1 MALKETLTPLKATN
15 NATYKTVE
23 GVTYFK
29 LKSEFEG
36 DYTKHCGLLGEEI
49 DENFYFLR
57 GYDIEDIIVDEN
69 RNLIIKRVD
78 KNYAPIIVN
87 IGEELEQPKF
97 DFDKNTG
104 IVTVYYP
111 DGTKSEME
119 GFLVEGKD
127 IRIAT
132 DSTFNGNGTVYN
144 PLRLSPVEKTGTFSP
159 ANEYFD
165 LTNVDNMSQMPEG
178 KGKGYRIVTKEKID
192 NFGCLYPF
200 SAVKKIQKELE
211 ESGSQWRVPSK
222 KDWDELLNALECAE
236 DRNHSAITCTW
247 LGKVAG
253 SGLKSAK
260 LWNDFQTLPT
270 EIPTN
275 GQDVCGLSVYP
286 VGITPDRNAIINDKN
301 YDAEGFGQIAGM
313 WTTTVNDEGNA
324 YVKVFGYN
332 STKVDQDTY
341 GDGAR
346 MSIRLVKEYNSY
358 NFNKIENIL
367 GFPYPT
373 ELVYGIHDDYQY
385 VKIWTKINLYSDAES
400 LGGIRSEEWASV
412 TDSDKGVKTVYFI
425 NEWDGTDWHKKLMND
440 GDSVIIINYEDK
452 PYHEWRIINGELVD
466 TVEAIVEEVKKD
478 IYNLSATTNELVTF
492 CGWTVN
498 TINEFSTATEEYI
511 NRIDENVNTEINN
524 RKESDEKLLESIR
537 KESELRDSV
546 DKQLRES
553 IIAEGEQRKKSDDE
567 ILLALQQ
574 ETENRASVDGQL
586 NDAIKSETNRAIE
599 AEKALQNNINK
610 EQERVETVKN
620 NLQEQIINNIATIS
634 IIEPSSAN
642 VLEEFVLKNNNG
654 KKLGESIKIYKDSSL
669 VGATIGF
676 KGASTVNKDADGNFI
691 LVYSESERDE
701 NIKYLYL
708 IYKGENGELKLV
720 GIDFENFLLEAEFGS
735 GLKIL
740 EHVVSIKVKD
750 GDKYLNVDA
759 DGLYSINIDESIA
772 SATTIIND
780 KIDAKII
787 ALSGEVNTFINKVS
801 DNEVKNTKL
810 ENRVKELENK
820 LTNLEGTIKD
830 IIKSYIVGTE
840 KEIKVFENE
849 NKLKIGFDDN
859 AIFGNIPNI

>member
-57 GYDIEDIIVDEN
+57 GYDIEDIVVDEN
-69 RNLIIKRVD
+69 RNLIINRVD
-78 KNYAPIIVN
+78 KDYAPIIVN
-87 IGEELEQPKF
+87 IGEELGQPEF
-97 DFDKNTG
+97 EFDKNTG

-132 DSTFNGNGTVYN
+132 DSTLNGNGTVYN
-144 PLRLSPVEKTGTFSP
+144 PLRLSPTEKTGTFSP
-159 ANEYFD
+159 VNEYFD
-165 LTNVDNMSQMPEG
+165 LTNVDNMNQMPEG

-275 GQDVCGLSVYP
+275 GQDVRGLSVYP
-286 VGITPDRNAIINDKN
+286 VGITPDRNAILNDKN

-313 WTTTVNDEGNA
+313 WTSTVNDEGNA

-332 STKVDQDTY
+332 SAKVDQDTY

-346 MSIRLVKEYNSY
+346 MSIRLVKEYNYS
-358 NFNKIENIL
+358 NFNEIENIL

-373 ELVYGIHDDYQY
+373 ELVYGIHDDYYY

-425 NEWDGTDWHKKLMND
+425 NEWDGTDWHKKPMND

-452 PYHEWRIINGELVD
+452 PYHEWRIIDGELVD
-466 TVEAIVEEVKKD
+466 TAEALVEEFNKDFSEVKKD
-478 IYNLSATTNELVTF
+478 VAAISALTKELVTF
-492 CGWTVN
+492 CGWTVD
-498 TINEFSTATEEYI
+498 TINEFSAATKEHI
-511 NRIDENVNTEINN
+511 DRIDATVTEFSAATVAEVV
-524 RKESDEKLLESIR
+524 RLDGKVDELSATTEAFSAAT
-537 KESELRDSV
+537 V
-546 DKQLRES
+546 
-553 IIAEGEQRKKSDDE
+553 AEIERLDADVTFVSGEVVTLS
-567 ILLALQQ
+567 
-574 ETENRASVDGQL
+574 
-586 NDAIKSETNRAIE
+586 
-599 AEKALQNNINK
+599 
-610 EQERVETVKN
+610 
-620 NLQEQIINNIATIS
+620 
-634 IIEPSSAN
+634 
-642 VLEEFVLKNNNG
+642 
-654 KKLGESIKIYKDSSL
+654 
-669 VGATIGF
+669 
-676 KGASTVNKDADGNFI
+676 ASTVALSAATVAEVARLDGK
-691 LVYSESERDE
+691 VDE
-701 NIKYLYL
+701 L
-708 IYKGENGELKLV
+708 
-720 GIDFENFLLEAEFGS
+720 
-735 GLKIL
+735 
-740 EHVVSIKVKD
+740 
-750 GDKYLNVDA
+750 
-759 DGLYSINIDESIA
+759 
-772 SATTIIND
+772 SATTKALSAATVAEVVRLD
-780 KIDAKII
+780 GKIDK
-787 ALSGEVNTFINKVS
+787 LSATTEAFSAATVAEIERLDGKDLVPDTYVLDGDASSEMVIPTYSDKVA
-801 DNEVKNTKL
+801 D
-810 ENRVKELENK
+810 
-820 LTNLEGTIKD
+820 IK
-830 IIKSYIVGTE
+830 
-840 KEIKVFENE
+840 IKVT
-849 NKLKIGFDDN
+849 DDFFN
-859 AIFGNIPNI
+859 FGEF

>member
-57 GYDIEDIIVDEN
+57 GYDIEDIVVDEN

-78 KNYAPIIVN
+78 KDYAPIIVN
-87 IGEELEQPKF
+87 IGEELGQPKF
-97 DFDKNTG
+97 EFDKNTG

-132 DSTFNGNGTVYN
+132 DSTFNGNGTIYN
-144 PLRLSPVEKTGTFSP
+144 PLRLSSVEKTGTFSP

-165 LTNVDNMSQMPEG
+165 LTNVDNMNQMPEG

-275 GQDVCGLSVYP
+275 GQDVRGLSVYP
-286 VGITPDRNAIINDKN
+286 VGITPDRNAILNDKN

-313 WTTTVNDEGNA
+313 WTNTVNDEGNA
-324 YVKVFGYN
+324 YVKIFGYN
-332 STKVDQDTY
+332 SAKVDQDTY

-346 MSIRLVKEYNSY
+346 MSIRLVKEYNYSNY
-358 NFNKIENIL
+358 EEIENIL

-425 NEWDGTDWHKKLMND
+425 NEWDGTNWHKKPMND
-440 GDSVIIINYEDK
+440 GDSVIIINYENRL
-452 PYHEWRIINGELVD
+452 YHEWRIINGELVD
-466 TVEAIVEEVKKD
+466 TAEALVEEFEADFEEVKKD
-478 IYNLSATTNELVTF
+478 ISNLSATTNELVTF

-498 TINEFSTATEEYI
+498 TINEFSAATEEHI

-524 RKESDEKLLESIR
+524 RKESDKKLLETIQ

-567 ILLALQQ
+567 ILSALQTESELRKSIDEQLHAAIVSEGEQRKKSDDEILLSLQQ
-574 ETENRASVDGQL
+574 ETEIRASVDSQLNDAIIAENEQRKKSDDEILSALQQEAEIRTSVDGQL
-586 NDAIKSETNRAIE
+586 SDAIKNEGVIRKNVDDQLLTAIKNE
-599 AEKALQNNINK
+599 GVI
-610 EQERVETVKN
+610 RKN
-620 NLQEQIINNIATIS
+620 NDIIPGVYVLNGDH
-634 IIEPSSAN
+634 SSEM
-642 VLEEFVLKNNNG
+642 VVP
-654 KKLGESIKIYKDSSL
+654 
-669 VGATIGF
+669 T
-676 KGASTVNKDADGNFI
+676 
-691 LVYSESERDE
+691 YSEE
-701 NIKYLYL
+701 
-708 IYKGENGELKLV
+708 
-720 GIDFENFLLEAEFGS
+720 
-735 GLKIL
+735 
-740 EHVVSIKVKD
+740 VSDVKIKVSED
-750 GDKYLNVDA
+750 FFNF
-759 DGLYSINIDESIA
+759 
-772 SATTIIND
+772 
-780 KIDAKII
+780 
-787 ALSGEVNTFINKVS
+787 GEF
-801 DNEVKNTKL
+801 
-810 ENRVKELENK
+810 
-820 LTNLEGTIKD
+820 
-830 IIKSYIVGTE
+830 
-840 KEIKVFENE
+840 
-849 NKLKIGFDDN
+849 
-859 AIFGNIPNI
+859 